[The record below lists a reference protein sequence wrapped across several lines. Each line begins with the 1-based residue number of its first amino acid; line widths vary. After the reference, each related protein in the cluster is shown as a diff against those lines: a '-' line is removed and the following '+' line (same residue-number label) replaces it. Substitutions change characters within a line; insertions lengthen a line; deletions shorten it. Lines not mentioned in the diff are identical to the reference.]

1 MNSLVEIKLRK
12 LSYNLAIGGRLYI
25 IFGIWNVA
33 KLVLML
39 TMDGEIK
46 QLIEEESAYGEI
58 SKELFITALVVLCI
72 LLSIIILITHL
83 MVGRNAV
90 RFSRG
95 EKNRK
100 RFYFYTSVVAL
111 LNLFGL
117 VSYPYGIIN
126 GLDTVDDVYI
136 ASFIVDVSITFILID
151 LFCSAIRIEKLS
163 KQRTE
168 EEEVA

>member
-46 QLIEEESAYGEI
+46 QLIEEESANGEI

-72 LLSIIILITHL
+72 LLSMRMITACRPTKF
-83 MVGRNAV
+83 V
-90 RFSRG
+90 
-95 EKNRK
+95 
-100 RFYFYTSVVAL
+100 
-111 LNLFGL
+111 
-117 VSYPYGIIN
+117 
-126 GLDTVDDVYI
+126 
-136 ASFIVDVSITFILID
+136 FI
-151 LFCSAIRIEKLS
+151 K
-163 KQRTE
+163 
-168 EEEVA
+168 